1 MNNDAIKKLGI
12 KRFDSAEYLQDEQD
26 IALYFQAC
34 MDEAGND
41 PAFIAKSLGVIARA
55 RGMTRLAK
63 ETGISREGLYKALSG
78 EGNPEFSTIWK
89 VINALGLKLHSTAV

>member
-1 MNNDAIKKLGI
+1 MNVDAVKKLGV

-26 IALYFQAC
+26 VALYFQAC
-34 MDEAGND
+34 IDEAGND

-55 RGMTRLAK
+55 RGMTKLAK
-63 ETGISREGLYKALSG
+63 DTGLSREGLYKALSG

-89 VINALGLKLHSTAV
+89 VINALGLKLHSTTI